1 MGKRAF
7 VRGFGLSVCRSI
19 CLPALFFIF
28 MLSPVS
34 ADIVGELKAKQAEIK
49 TVSALFLQEKHTKL
63 LTKPI
68 KSSGR
73 FFYKQ
78 PGMVRWEY
86 SGSINMQ
93 VIYTGKELWLYYPDL
108 KEADRLT
115 GLPQYSSLMHFDL
128 SSLSGDYTIS
138 AKKEKNA
145 SMLTLVPKIKGPVRK
160 IEMEFSGQTS
170 FPLAVRMT
178 DSNNEETVIIFSD
191 VRINKNISDEIFRFV
206 PEKGITV
213 KERNLE

>member
-1 MGKRAF
+1 
-7 VRGFGLSVCRSI
+7 
-19 CLPALFFIF
+19 
-28 MLSPVS
+28 
-34 ADIVGELKAKQAEIK
+34 
-49 TVSALFLQEKHTKL
+49 
-63 LTKPI
+63 
-68 KSSGR
+68 
-73 FFYKQ
+73 
-78 PGMVRWEY
+78 
-86 SGSINMQ
+86 
-93 VIYTGKELWLYYPDL
+93 
-108 KEADRLT
+108 
-115 GLPQYSSLMHFDL
+115 MHFDL

-170 FPLAVRMT
+170 FPLVVRMT

-206 PEKGITV
+206 PEKGIKV